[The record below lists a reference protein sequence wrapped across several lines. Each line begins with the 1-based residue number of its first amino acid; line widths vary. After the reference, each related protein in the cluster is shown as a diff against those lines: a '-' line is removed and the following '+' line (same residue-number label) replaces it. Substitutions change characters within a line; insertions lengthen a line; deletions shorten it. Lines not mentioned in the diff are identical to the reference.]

1 MTSSSPHRPPPDE
14 TIIVLD
20 DDDDDDDD
28 SSNNIDENRATFS
41 MEKGDAEGGK
51 RKSPPSSFHAQ
62 DIQNFDATK
71 ESTLYTGPSAK
82 NTSFPT
88 PSYGSDEEFSDLE
101 DIFGKKDKS
110 GVDKQERNENENENE
125 TTKRTDTVNV
135 NGHTS
140 PDTEPDDFLPVARAR
155 RVSSNENPG
164 SSGSTTVIVTAPG
177 KSNFDSDSSVDTQR
191 PAKRP
196 KLGNQPTASEEVLRT
211 RNEAV
216 LSAPLLTRSTPPQQ
230 SSSVGVAAGRS
241 YYRKSTEPEKST
253 REPSKCDGGGD
264 DNETN
269 EDDEDFIYTQQ
280 PKIAN
285 KGSEYYC
292 DICGKDLSGKG
303 IKARMNH
310 LSTHKK
316 DPDVM
321 GAIVAQR
328 VAKNTAGDK
337 TVARSN
343 SILSRYFSHS
353 ITEDAAAKKKHK
365 KAKRPAYT
373 KGQQTEDLFPK
384 SLEEEELMVAQALS
398 ESSLDGAPAQK
409 FDLAGFPINESAA
422 SSNRSSEHFAVKAR
436 KIFGER
442 TNSLI
447 AVNNGV
453 PAAKPAGSVPVF
465 SESALLK
472 KFSVIGKPS
481 LWNEASFR
489 KDENDV
495 EDDNDDIVY
504 NNDNNNV
511 INDNDN
517 NIINDNNNVNDNNI
531 INDKNDNYNDDI
543 YNYNTDDDV
552 DNNRKSSTASLS
564 VPNNLHQNDFN
575 NKDSENEMSD
585 ENKNDNYDD
594 NNLNNKYKNDGKD
607 DTNTF
612 TDYRDDEGHVDEQ
625 EPENE
630 RQPPIKPSS
639 APNSPVVISIPSR
652 SQSESQN
659 SSQRAALS
667 TPLRSAHQ
675 PPSSAAEVLSQKTTV
690 LDDLFRSDIFAPLG
704 SAETVQDLR
713 HEKERIMQEIRREAD
728 AAVERINSALE
739 AALATLRSAQIR
751 GAEDLV
757 CDDTSLGAN
766 FVCGGVD
773 DDWDCMPPYD
783 STNVVDLVD
792 GNGNGNDNNTI
803 KSHDDDNDNNIIKS
817 HDDNG
822 NDNNIIKSHDDDNDS
837 SDDTAVLDEYMAKL
851 DILEKRKRRKRG
863 DDVIPDFNSNSGYKD
878 DKMVDTL
885 DDADIGNDDED
896 DDGATGNVLNRDAL
910 EFMTRDKLARYVRSY
925 GMKPGTRKEM
935 IGTLKSVRERQNE
948 QGIEEIFSKTISQGI
963 AHCIKLDETIYSRIL
978 LYEGVS
984 VKAVKERLKSEWG
997 LNVPEKILK
1006 NYFEAEAVAFT
1017 K

>member
-1 MTSSSPHRPPPDE
+1 MTSSSPHHPPPDE

-28 SSNNIDENRATFS
+28 NDNNSIDENRVTFS
-41 MEKGDAEGGK
+41 MEKGDAEGGGK
-51 RKSPPSSFHAQ
+51 RKSPPPPSSSFYAQ

-71 ESTLYTGPSAK
+71 ESTLYTGPSVK

-110 GVDKQERNENENENE
+110 GVDKQERKGKETENKDE

-135 NGHTS
+135 NGSAS
-140 PDTEPDDFLPVARAR
+140 PDTEPDEFLPVARTR
-155 RVSSNENPG
+155 RVSSSENPG
-164 SSGSTTVIVTAPG
+164 NSGSTTVVIAAAPE
-177 KSNFDSDSSVDTQR
+177 KSGFNSDSSVSTQR

-216 LSAPLLTRSTPPQQ
+216 LSAPLLTRSTSPQQ
-230 SSSVGVAAGRS
+230 PSSAGVAAGRS
-241 YYRKSTEPEKST
+241 YYRKGTEPEKSS
-253 REPSKCDGGGD
+253 REPSKCSGNGD
-264 DNETN
+264 ETN
-269 EDDEDFIYTQQ
+269 GDDEDFIYTQQ
-280 PKIAN
+280 PKIAS

-365 KAKRPAYT
+365 KAKRPVYT
-373 KGQQTEDLFPK
+373 KEQQTEDLFPK

-447 AVNNGV
+447 AVNNDV
-453 PAAKPAGSVPVF
+453 PAAKPTGSAPVF

-489 KDENDV
+489 KDENEV

-504 NNDNNNV
+504 NNNDNNVINDNDNYNIIDNDNN

-517 NIINDNNNVNDNNI
+517 NIINDNINNNI
-531 INDKNDNYNDDI
+531 INNKNDNYNDDI
-543 YNYNTDDDV
+543 YNYNTDGDD
-552 DNNRKSSTASLS
+552 DNNRKTSTTSLS
-564 VPNNLHQNDFN
+564 VSNNLHQNDFN
-575 NKDSENEMSD
+575 NKDNKSEMSD
-585 ENKNDNYDD
+585 ENKDDDENSNNPNSEYENESKDN
-594 NNLNNKYKNDGKD
+594 
-607 DTNTF
+607 TNTF
-612 TDYRDDEGHVDEQ
+612 ADYHGDERHADEQ
-625 EPENE
+625 EPENDH
-630 RQPPIKPSS
+630 QPPIKPSS

-675 PPSSAAEVLSQKTTV
+675 PPSIAAEVLSQKTTV
-690 LDDLFRSDIFAPLG
+690 LDDLFRSDIFAPPG
-704 SAETVQDLR
+704 SVETVQDLQ
-713 HEKERIMQEIRREAD
+713 HEKERIVQEIRREAD
-728 AAVERINSALE
+728 AAIERINSALE

-751 GAEDLV
+751 AAEDLV
-757 CDDTSLGAN
+757 CDDASLGAN

-773 DDWDCMPPYD
+773 DDWNCMPAYD
-783 STNVVDLVD
+783 STDVVDLVD
-792 GNGNGNDNNTI
+792 GNDNDNYNNI
-803 KSHDDDNDNNIIKS
+803 VKSHDDD
-817 HDDNG
+817 DD
-822 NDNNIIKSHDDDNDS
+822 DS

-851 DILEKRKRRKRG
+851 DILEKKKGRKRG
-863 DDVIPDFNSNSGYKD
+863 DDVIPDFNSNSGCKE
-878 DKMVDTL
+878 DKMADVL
-885 DDADIGNDDED
+885 DDADNGNDDED
-896 DDGATGNVLNRDAL
+896 EDGATGNVLNRDAL

-935 IGTLKSVRERQNE
+935 INTLKSVRERQNE

-1006 NYFEAEAVAFT
+1006 NYFEAEAVVFM